1 MTSEMFS
8 AKVGREICGGAPTDA
23 PIVRVRDVVLC
34 LGTADQVAPEEF
46 RAHPPIAGAVE
57 RRNSPGTAGG
67 TDLGRGLRIDRLSSG
82 EEKLVMTACDPRG
95 HYFFP
100 IRHNIVRHVLI
111 LDVDSGWE
119 ERLYHWDPDGVLF
132 RTLTLSRLV
141 RDNGYSLNYAARLVD
156 YEDGEQM
163 VVYLAPSEG
172 KAAYRLRTTR
182 DWLDAQDGAELRAL
196 LSTFWD
202 MEPELTSRLG
212 RAMWRMEYASWL
224 GWADL
229 ALLMLVSGLE
239 ALLKTERHRATQQF
253 KTRVSALARDLAI
266 DGVDQDFCERIYDAR
281 SEWPHGAH
289 VRMFLPPNEAD
300 GGLGGTVVVPVT
312 EEELQVLADVALV
325 QDVLRGA
332 VRRCI
337 EDKDFRAIFL
347 DDQNIRG
354 RWPVTS

>member
-1 MTSEMFS
+1 
-8 AKVGREICGGAPTDA
+8 VI
-23 PIVRVRDVVLC
+23 LC
-34 LGTADQVAPEEF
+34 LGTAGPVAPAEF
-46 RAHPPIAGAVE
+46 QAHPPIAGAFE
-57 RRNSPGTAGG
+57 RRNLAENAGEV
-67 TDLGRGLRIDRLSSG
+67 DLGRGLRIGRLSSDD
-82 EEKLVMTACDPRG
+82 EKLVMTACDPRG

-100 IRHNIVRHVLI
+100 IRHNNVRHVLI
-111 LDVDSGWE
+111 LDVDGGWE
-119 ERLYHWDPDGVLF
+119 ERLYDWDPDGLLF
-132 RTLTLSRLV
+132 RALTLSRLV

-163 VVYLAPSEG
+163 VVYLAASEG

-182 DWLDAQDGAELRAL
+182 DWLDAQDGEELRAL
-196 LSTFWD
+196 LGVFWE
-202 MEPELTSRLG
+202 MEPKLTSRLG

-239 ALLKTERHRATQQF
+239 ALLKTERHRATEQF
-253 KTRVSALARDLAI
+253 KQRVSALAGELEI
-266 DGVDQDFCERIYDAR
+266 EGVSPGFCERIYDAR
-281 SEWPHGAH
+281 SDWAHGAH

-300 GGLGGTVVVPVT
+300 NAPGKTVVAPVT
-312 EEELQVLADVALV
+312 AEELQVLADVALV

-337 EDKDFRAIFL
+337 EDRDFGAIFL
-347 DDQNIRG
+347 DDQHIRE